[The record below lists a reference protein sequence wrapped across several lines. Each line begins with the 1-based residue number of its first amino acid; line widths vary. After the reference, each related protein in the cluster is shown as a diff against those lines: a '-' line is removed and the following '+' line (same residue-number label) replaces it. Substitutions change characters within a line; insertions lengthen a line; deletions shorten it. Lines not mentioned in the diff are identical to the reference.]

1 MTLLEKVRAGKIPVE
16 VRHVAADER
25 VDPEVLARNIALG
38 HAVVPANRCRKA
50 KRFLGIGKGLRTKVN
65 ANIGT
70 SRDYPRVAK
79 ELAKLDAAVKAGAD
93 AVMDLSTGGD
103 IRAIRR
109 AVVKHSPIAVGSVS
123 IYDAAVA
130 AVAGVGKNI
139 LAMTP
144 DSMLAAFRAHA
155 EDGIDF
161 ITVHAGVTR
170 DVLADLAAHPRVCG
184 MVSRGGTFLAE
195 WMKHHKAEN
204 PYYERFDEL
213 LDIAREFDVTL
224 SLGDGLRPGAI
235 ADANDPAQL
244 HELRTLAGL
253 ARRALAKGVQS
264 MIEGPGHVPLHLVA
278 EHVRY
283 QKKVCHGAP
292 FYVLGPLV
300 TDIAPGYDHIT
311 SAIGGAVAAA
321 AGADFLCYVTPS
333 EHLSLPSV
341 EEVHTGVIAARIAA
355 HAGDIA
361 KGLPH
366 AADWDRTFSQRR
378 RKRDWKKLLSDCI
391 DPAAAKRIRLKG
403 KPADSDVCSMCGEYC
418 VFRLQDELD

>member
-264 MIEGPGHVPLHLVA
+264 MIEGPGDVPLHRVA

>member
-1 MTLLEKVRAGKIPVE
+1 MTLLEKVHAGKIPVE
-16 VRHVAADER
+16 VRHVAADEC

-170 DVLADLAAHPRVCG
+170 DVLADLAGRPRVCG

-418 VFRLQDELD
+418 VFRLQDEMD